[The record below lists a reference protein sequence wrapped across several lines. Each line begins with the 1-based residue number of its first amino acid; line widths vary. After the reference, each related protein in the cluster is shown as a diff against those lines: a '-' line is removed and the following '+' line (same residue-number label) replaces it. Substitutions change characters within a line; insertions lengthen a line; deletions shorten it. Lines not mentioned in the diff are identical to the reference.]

1 MHLKR
6 RWFVACELC
15 LVLQVFFF
23 FSSCAK
29 TLRCVFFSLGLC
41 CAAVYQQDLL
51 ADGLPD
57 VLCIFFFLQ
66 SECSLSLSFSS
77 EPSPACWRQCF
88 PASLSFTRIRV
99 RLRWL
104 NSLSEPVKKKK
115 KAVLVFHKVG
125 NFALFLHLVTTEAA
139 SASNCHISLLQL
151 VTRVTTSRVKFANH
165 VSIQHC
171 CTVSKIK

>member
-15 LVLQVFFF
+15 LVLQVFLF

-51 ADGLPD
+51 ANGLPD

-104 NSLSEPVKKKK
+104 NSVSEPVKKKK
-115 KAVLVFHKVG
+115 RPCWFFIKLETLRCFCISSQLKRLQHQT
-125 NFALFLHLVTTEAA
+125 VTSVCCSSSLA
-139 SASNCHISLLQL
+139 SLRPELNLQTMFPSNI
-151 VTRVTTSRVKFANH
+151 VAPFPK
-165 VSIQHC
+165 
-171 CTVSKIK
+171 